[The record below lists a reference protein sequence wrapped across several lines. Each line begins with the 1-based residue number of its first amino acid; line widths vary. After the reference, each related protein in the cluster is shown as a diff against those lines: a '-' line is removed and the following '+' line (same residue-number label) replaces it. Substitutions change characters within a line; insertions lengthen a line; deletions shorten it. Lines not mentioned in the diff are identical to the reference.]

1 MSCKTLTYT
10 KKDTVL
16 GSGSFGV
23 TVTKKYQG
31 KQRAVKF
38 VPRNKFDEEEAKLL
52 ARIGK
57 RRHIASQVDYCVTK
71 SSGIIIME
79 HMKGGPLTKDQG
91 DVVTSPL
98 YMGDEVPKLSV
109 AKRVMLH
116 LLQGLADMH
125 KNNIYHRDIKG
136 ANIMVDRKPG
146 RRLSWVVKYID
157 FGFACQKLKA
167 GGRNPC
173 QSCDQC
179 GTPAYYPPERYH
191 KLLFRKDRRARTADS
206 RAETNDIWALGVTLL
221 EFMSGQVMYIEDEY
235 KVRQGAP
242 QWNDE
247 HPARKYK
254 VVDDS
259 PKDQRKW
266 DALFAIV
273 EAMLCLDHKARLSA
287 KEVLARVRRVR

>member
-1 MSCKTLTYT
+1 MSCKTLVRTR
-10 KKDTVL
+10 KDVVL

-23 TVTKKYQG
+23 TVTKKYKG

-38 VPRNKFDEEEAKLL
+38 VARNEFDEEEAKLL
-52 ARIGK
+52 AKIGK
-57 RRHIASQVDYCVTK
+57 QRHVASQVDYCVTQK
-71 SSGIIIME
+71 SGIIIME
-79 HMKGGPLTKDQG
+79 HMKGGPLTKDKG
-91 DVVTSPL
+91 DNVTSPL

-109 AKRVMLH
+109 AKRAMLH
-116 LLQGLADMH
+116 LLQGLTDMH

-136 ANIMVDRKPG
+136 DNIMVDRKPG

-167 GGRNPC
+167 SGRNPC
-173 QSCDQC
+173 RSCEQC
-179 GTPAYYPPERYH
+179 GTSAFYPPERYN
-191 KLLFRKDRRARTADS
+191 KTLFKKDRKDRTADS

-242 QWNDE
+242 QWNDD

-273 EAMLCLDHKARLSA
+273 EAMLCLDHNARLSA
-287 KEVLARVRRVR
+287 KEALKRVKKVR

>member
-1 MSCKTLTYT
+1 MSCKTLART
-10 KKDTVL
+10 KKDVVL

-23 TVTKKYQG
+23 TVTKKYKG

-38 VPRNKFDEEEAKLL
+38 VPRNEFDEEEAKLL
-52 ARIGK
+52 AKIGK
-57 RRHIASQVDYCVTK
+57 QRHIASQVDYCVTERT
-71 SSGIIIME
+71 GIIIME
-79 HMKGGPLTKDQG
+79 HMKGGSLTKDKG
-91 DVVTSPL
+91 DNVTSPL
-98 YMGDEVPKLSV
+98 YMGDEVPNLSV

-125 KNNIYHRDIKG
+125 KNKIYHRDIKG
-136 ANIMVDRKPG
+136 DNIMVDRKPG

-157 FGFACQKLKA
+157 FGFACQNLKA
-167 GGRNPC
+167 SGRNPC
-173 QSCDQC
+173 QSCDTC
-179 GTPAYYPPERYH
+179 GTDAYRPPEQYH
-191 KLLFRKDRRARTADS
+191 NTLFKKDRKARAADR
-206 RAETNDIWALGVTLL
+206 RAETNDVWALGVTLL

-235 KVRQGAP
+235 KVRRGVLR
-242 QWNDE
+242 WNDE

-273 EAMLCLDHKARLSA
+273 EAMLCLDHNARLSA
-287 KEVLARVRRVR
+287 KEALKRVKKVR